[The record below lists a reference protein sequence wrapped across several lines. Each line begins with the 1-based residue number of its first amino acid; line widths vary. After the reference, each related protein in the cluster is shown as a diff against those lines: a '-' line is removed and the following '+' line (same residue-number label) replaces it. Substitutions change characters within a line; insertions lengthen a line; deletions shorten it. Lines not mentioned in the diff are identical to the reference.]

1 MNEPKKIARVNIKE
15 LLFNLEHMPT
25 SRNLM
30 LLGGHG
36 LGKSQIVT
44 KFYEDKGYNVVPLFL
59 GQMSDPGDILGLP
72 YKKEV
77 TLKDGTKT
85 EVMDFLPPAWW
96 DEEKPFCLFLDEI
109 NRGRPEILNV
119 VMDLTLNKKI
129 GGRKMPEGSVV
140 VAAANV
146 GDGYTIQD
154 LDKALLDRF
163 APVIFKPTT
172 DEWLSYAVKSGFD
185 ERVIDFITAEPE
197 WLDGD
202 QIEVEDP
209 MDITPSRRSWEG
221 VSETIKAFS
230 GRTFDAMERKM
241 IVSFIGPEAAGAFQS
256 YLEKQKTVD
265 ITKLLEGDFDKVK
278 KELKSLK
285 LHEIVGVNDQIKR
298 YMEKDF
304 TPEQKETITVNFKKY
319 LEWLK
324 ENKQNEAI
332 GHLMTYF
339 LQHTNWIVLD
349 ERIYNLA
356 FEHIKDSL

>member
-1 MNEPKKIARVNIKE
+1 MNEPKKIARVNIQE
-15 LLFNLEHMPT
+15 LLFTLEHMPKT
-25 SRNLM
+25 RNLL

-44 KFYEDKGYNVVPLFL
+44 KFYESKGYKVVPLFL
-59 GQMSDPGDILGLP
+59 GQMSDPGDLIGLP
-72 YKKEV
+72 CKKEI
-77 TLKDGTKT
+77 TLADGTKT

-96 DEEKPFCLFLDEI
+96 QEDKPFCLFLDEI

-119 VMDLTLNKKI
+119 VMDLTLNKKLVN
-129 GGRKMPEGSVV
+129 RKLPEGSVI

-163 APVIFKPTT
+163 APSIFKPTV
-172 DEWLSYAVKSGFD
+172 DEWLTWGSKSGID

-202 QIEVEDP
+202 QIETEDP
-209 MDITPSRRSWEG
+209 MDITPSRRSWEA
-221 VSETIKAFS
+221 VSETIAAFK
-230 GRTFDAMERKM
+230 GRTLDPVESKM
-241 IVSFIGPEAAGAFQS
+241 VASFVGPEATGAFQR
-256 YLEKQKTVD
+256 YLEKQKTIDVA
-265 ITKLLEGDFDKVK
+265 KLLEGDFEKSK

-304 TPEQKETITVNFKKY
+304 TPEQKEVITVNFKKY
-319 LEWLK
+319 LEYLK
-324 ENKQNEAI
+324 DAKQNEAI

-356 FEHIKDSL
+356 FEHIKDTL